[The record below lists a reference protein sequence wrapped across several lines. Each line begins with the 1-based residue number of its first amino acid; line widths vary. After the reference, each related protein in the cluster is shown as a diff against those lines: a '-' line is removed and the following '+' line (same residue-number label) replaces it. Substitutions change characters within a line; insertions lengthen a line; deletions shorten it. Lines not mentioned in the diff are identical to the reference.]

1 MGVGALCDRVG
12 VCNELLLNLD
22 DIVENLDKF
31 FLKLVIRALKLS
43 DIKEKVKS
51 LLFST
56 KVLDIEA
63 WKSLLNEEILNSEA
77 IKTSKKVVEVALED
91 AKEKYKDQTLP
102 FIILFFLA
110 DSDLSTFIDAFK
122 YINLAQNAGETINDV
137 KEVIDTVKSGG
148 ILSGIKAGIGLIK
161 KGSEVVKQAFDPNFI
176 KKEDLKTLCSYYIN
190 FITLLPVNIID
201 EMGEFGPVYSNV
213 TKILN
218 GAFDV
223 DIQKKFVEDKIFFK
237 YMNSDK
243 IDVKEFFTDNYE
255 TLKKDNLI
263 RRGLVETFIKDLP
276 RQMLRKI

>member
-63 WKSLLNEEILNSEA
+63 WKALLNEEILNSEA

-276 RQMLRKI
+276 RQMLRRI

>member
-148 ILSGIKAGIGLIK
+148 ILSGLKAGIGLIK

-276 RQMLRKI
+276 RQMLRRI

>member
-255 TLKKDNLI
+255 TLKTDNLI

-276 RQMLRKI
+276 RQMLRRI

>member
-161 KGSEVVKQAFDPNFI
+161 KGTEVVKQAFDPNFI

-276 RQMLRKI
+276 RQMLRRI

>member
-43 DIKEKVKS
+43 DIKEKIKS

-148 ILSGIKAGIGLIK
+148 ILSGLKAGIGLIK
-161 KGSEVVKQAFDPNFI
+161 KGTEVVKQAFDPNFI

-276 RQMLRKI
+276 RQMLRRI

>member
-43 DIKEKVKS
+43 DIKEKIKS

-276 RQMLRKI
+276 RQMLRRI

>member
-31 FLKLVIRALKLS
+31 FLKLVVRSLKLD
-43 DIKEKVKS
+43 DIKEKIKS

-63 WKSLLNEEILNSEA
+63 WKALLNEEILNSEA

-102 FIILFFLA
+102 FITLFFLA

-137 KEVIDTVKSGG
+137 KEVIDTVKTGG

-161 KGSEVVKQAFDPNFI
+161 KGTEVVKQAFDPSFI

-213 TKILN
+213 TKLLN

-237 YMNSDK
+237 YLNSDK

>member
-237 YMNSDK
+237 YLNSDK

>member
-43 DIKEKVKS
+43 DIKEKIKS

>member
-31 FLKLVIRALKLS
+31 FLKLVVRSLKLD
-43 DIKEKVKS
+43 DIKEKIKS

-63 WKSLLNEEILNSEA
+63 WKALLNEEILNSEA

-276 RQMLRKI
+276 RQMLRRI

>member
-43 DIKEKVKS
+43 DIKEKIKS

-148 ILSGIKAGIGLIK
+148 ILSGLKAGIGLIK

-276 RQMLRKI
+276 RQMLRRI

>member
-276 RQMLRKI
+276 RQMLRRI

>member
-43 DIKEKVKS
+43 DIKEKIKS

-102 FIILFFLA
+102 FIILFVLA

-148 ILSGIKAGIGLIK
+148 ILSGLKAGIGLIK
-161 KGSEVVKQAFDPNFI
+161 KGTEVVKQAFDPNFI

>member
-43 DIKEKVKS
+43 DIKEKIKS

-201 EMGEFGPVYSNV
+201 EM
-213 TKILN
+213 
-218 GAFDV
+218 
-223 DIQKKFVEDKIFFK
+223 
-237 YMNSDK
+237 
-243 IDVKEFFTDNYE
+243 
-255 TLKKDNLI
+255 
-263 RRGLVETFIKDLP
+263 
-276 RQMLRKI
+276 

>member
-43 DIKEKVKS
+43 DIKEKIKS

-102 FIILFFLA
+102 FIILFILA

>member
-148 ILSGIKAGIGLIK
+148 ILSGLKAGIGLIK

>member
-102 FIILFFLA
+102 FITLFFLA

-148 ILSGIKAGIGLIK
+148 ILSGLKAGIGLIK

-276 RQMLRKI
+276 RQMLRRI

>member
-102 FIILFFLA
+102 FITLFFLA

-276 RQMLRKI
+276 RQMLRRI

>member
-148 ILSGIKAGIGLIK
+148 ILSGLKAGIGLIK
-161 KGSEVVKQAFDPNFI
+161 KGTEVVKQAFDPNFI

-276 RQMLRKI
+276 RQMLRRI

>member
-31 FLKLVIRALKLS
+31 FLKLVVRSLKLD
-43 DIKEKVKS
+43 DIKEKIKS

-102 FIILFFLA
+102 FITLFFLA

-137 KEVIDTVKSGG
+137 KEVIDTVKTGE

-161 KGSEVVKQAFDPNFI
+161 KGTEVVKQAFDPSFI

-237 YMNSDK
+237 YLNSDK

-276 RQMLRKI
+276 RQMLRRI

>member
-43 DIKEKVKS
+43 DIKEKIKS

-63 WKSLLNEEILNSEA
+63 WKALLNEEILNSEA

-276 RQMLRKI
+276 RQMLRRI

>member
-263 RRGLVETFIKDLP
+263 RRELVETFIKDLP
-276 RQMLRKI
+276 RQMLRRI

>member
-43 DIKEKVKS
+43 DIKEKIKS

-237 YMNSDK
+237 YLNSDK

-276 RQMLRKI
+276 RQMLRRI

>member
-43 DIKEKVKS
+43 DIKEKIKS

-63 WKSLLNEEILNSEA
+63 WKSLLNSEA

-91 AKEKYKDQTLP
+91 AKEKYKDQTHP

-276 RQMLRKI
+276 RQMLRRI

>member
-31 FLKLVIRALKLS
+31 FLKLVVRSLKLD
-43 DIKEKVKS
+43 DIKEKIKS

-276 RQMLRKI
+276 RQMLRRI

>member
-43 DIKEKVKS
+43 DIKEKIKS

-148 ILSGIKAGIGLIK
+148 ILSGLKAGIGLIK
-161 KGSEVVKQAFDPNFI
+161 KGTEVVKQAFDPNFI

>member
-31 FLKLVIRALKLS
+31 FLKLVVRSLKLD
-43 DIKEKVKS
+43 DIKEKIKS

-102 FIILFFLA
+102 FITLFFLA

-237 YMNSDK
+237 YLNSDK

-276 RQMLRKI
+276 RQMLRRI

>member
-148 ILSGIKAGIGLIK
+148 ILSGLKAGIGLIK
-161 KGSEVVKQAFDPNFI
+161 KGTEVVKQAFDPNFI

>member
-31 FLKLVIRALKLS
+31 FLKLVVRSLKLD
-43 DIKEKVKS
+43 DIKEKIKS

-102 FIILFFLA
+102 FITLFFLA

-276 RQMLRKI
+276 RQMLRRI

>member
-213 TKILN
+213 TKSLN

-276 RQMLRKI
+276 RQMLRRI

>member
-31 FLKLVIRALKLS
+31 FLKLVVRSLKLD
-43 DIKEKVKS
+43 DIKEKIKS

-63 WKSLLNEEILNSEA
+63 WKALLNEEILNSEA

-102 FIILFFLA
+102 FITLFFLA

-137 KEVIDTVKSGG
+137 KEVIDTVKTGG

-161 KGSEVVKQAFDPNFI
+161 KGTEVVKQAFDPSFI

-237 YMNSDK
+237 YLNSDK

>member
-31 FLKLVIRALKLS
+31 FLKLVVRSLKLD
-43 DIKEKVKS
+43 DIKEKIKS

-102 FIILFFLA
+102 FITLFFLA

-137 KEVIDTVKSGG
+137 KEVIDTVKTGG

-161 KGSEVVKQAFDPNFI
+161 KGTEVVKQAFDPSFI

-237 YMNSDK
+237 YLNSDK

-276 RQMLRKI
+276 RQMLRRI

>member
-31 FLKLVIRALKLS
+31 FLKLVIRALRLS
-43 DIKEKVKS
+43 EIKEKVKS
-51 LLFST
+51 LRFST

-276 RQMLRKI
+276 RQMLRRI

>member
-43 DIKEKVKS
+43 DIKEKIKS

-102 FIILFFLA
+102 FITLFFLA

-161 KGSEVVKQAFDPNFI
+161 KGTEVVKQAFDPSFI

-237 YMNSDK
+237 YLNSDK

>member
-31 FLKLVIRALKLS
+31 FLKLVVRSLKLD
-43 DIKEKVKS
+43 DIKEKIKS

-56 KVLDIEA
+56 KILDIEA

>member
-223 DIQKKFVEDKIFFK
+223 DVQKKFVEDKIFFK

-276 RQMLRKI
+276 RQMLRRI

>member
-31 FLKLVIRALKLS
+31 FLKLLIRALKLS

-276 RQMLRKI
+276 RQMLRRI